1 MSVHISRKAL
11 GLYCM
16 TLWYVKLVLH
26 LPTKSL
32 ATNKKEMF
40 ISIYKSELTPRL
52 EACLCGNSLMM
63 KWKYLMVIVRLNIME
78 MFGIWMIMMMSL

>member
-1 MSVHISRKAL
+1 
-11 GLYCM
+11 
-16 TLWYVKLVLH
+16 
-26 LPTKSL
+26 
-32 ATNKKEMF
+32 MF